1 MGNEYII
8 NGTEEVVDAFT
19 ANSGIV
25 VPAGQTITN
34 NGSYAGTPI
43 VTSIEAGS
51 GISVTNPTSPG
62 AATVGFLSAGT
73 LLGTFTTGTNP
84 NNLAIDQSGNVWVVN
99 YGSNTLQKFNSAGT
113 LLGTFT
119 TGTNPLGVAIDQ
131 SGNVWVTNTNSNT
144 LEKFNSAGTSLG
156 TFTTGTNPLG
166 VAIDQSGNV
175 WVVNNGYNTIEVFAG
190 GEPYGVICPLVLEYS
205 ALAYSNLN
213 MAFLPAQSAVT
224 TSSTAMVSTGLG
236 VLFTPA
242 KTGTVI
248 IEVSAFGNN
257 GTLADGIQVGV
268 GYTAGSALVALGTAM
283 GAQAIGY
290 TEAIAAVAGYNS
302 DLSFTAYIQGLQSG
316 TEYAIQ
322 PTFASITGGTSTL
335 TITSMV
341 IMEIL

>member
-1 MGNEYII
+1 MGSQYVV
-8 NGTEEVVDAFT
+8 NGTETIEDMGYLEDGAT
-19 ANSGIV
+19 IPSGK
-25 VPAGQTITN
+25 QLTN

-43 VTSIEAGS
+43 VMSITAGS

-73 LLGTFTTGTNP
+73 SLGTFTTGTSP
-84 NNLAIDQSGNVWVVN
+84 LGIAIDQSGNIWVVN
-99 YGSNTLQKFNSAGT
+99 YG
-113 LLGTFT
+113 
-119 TGTNPLGVAIDQ
+119 
-131 SGNVWVTNTNSNT
+131 SNT

-156 TFTTGTNPLG
+156 TFTTGTTPLG
-166 VAIDQSGNV
+166 IAIDQSGNIWVANQTSNTLEKFNSAGTSLGTFTTGTSPRYVAIDQSGNV
-175 WVVNNGYNTIEVFAG
+175 WVTNNGSNTLEVFAG

-205 ALAYSNLN
+205 ALSYSNLN
-213 MAFLPAQSAVT
+213 MAFLPAQAAVT

-236 VLFTPA
+236 VLFTPS

-283 GAQAIGY
+283 GAQANGY
-290 TEAIAAVAGYNS
+290 TEAIAAVAGDNS
-302 DLSFTAYIQGLQSG
+302 NLSFTAYIQGLQSG

-335 TITSMV
+335 TITSM
-341 IMEIL
+341 ILEEK

>member
-8 NGTEEVVDAFT
+8 NGTEEVIDAFT

-62 AATVGFLSAGT
+62 AATVAVS
-73 LLGTFTTGTNP
+73 
-84 NNLAIDQSGNVWVVN
+84 SNV
-99 YGSNTLQKFNSAGT
+99 
-113 LLGTFT
+113 
-119 TGTNPLGVAIDQ
+119 
-131 SGNVWVTNTNSNT
+131 
-144 LEKFNSAGTSLG
+144 
-156 TFTTGTNPLG
+156 
-166 VAIDQSGNV
+166 
-175 WVVNNGYNTIEVFAG
+175 
-190 GEPYGVICPLVLEYS
+190 
-205 ALAYSNLN
+205 
-213 MAFLPAQSAVT
+213 AFLPAQSAVT
-224 TSSTAMVSTGLG
+224 TSSTAVVSTGLG
-236 VLFTPA
+236 LLFTPSQ
-242 KTGTVI
+242 TGKLVI
-248 IEVSAFGNN
+248 LVSAYGNN

-283 GAQAIGY
+283 GAAADGY
-290 TEAIAAVAGYNS
+290 TEAIAAAAGYNS
-302 DLSFTAYIQGLQSG
+302 DLSFTAYISTGLTLG